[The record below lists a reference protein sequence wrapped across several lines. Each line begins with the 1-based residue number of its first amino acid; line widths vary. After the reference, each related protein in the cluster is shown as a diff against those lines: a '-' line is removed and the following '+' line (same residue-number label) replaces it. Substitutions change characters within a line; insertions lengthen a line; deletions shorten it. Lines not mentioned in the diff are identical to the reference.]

1 MKRVSVCM
9 ATYNGSRFVHRQ
21 VESILEQLSQDDE
34 LIVADDG
41 STDETLGIIRQFADS
56 RIRILEPKRLGSAIR
71 TFERALVPAQGHYIF
86 LADQDDEWLPGK
98 LTHMLAQL
106 QEADLVLSDCRVVDL
121 QGLVIHP
128 SFFAHR
134 QSAPGL
140 FRNLWKNPYM
150 GCCMAFR
157 SSLLE
162 KALPFPA
169 HIHMHDWWIGLV
181 AERYGNVAFLNQTLL
196 KYVRHGENVSP
207 TGQGRY
213 SWSKRFM
220 NRFWMAW
227 YVLTR

>member
-9 ATYNGSRFVHRQ
+9 ATHNGSKFVYRQ
-21 VESILEQLSQDDE
+21 VRSILEQLNPEDE

-41 STDETLGIIRQFADS
+41 STDDTLSIIRQFADN
-56 RIRILEPKRLGSAIR
+56 RIHILDSKRLGSAIL
-71 TFERALVPAQGHYIF
+71 TFERALEPAQGEYIF

-98 LTHMLAQL
+98 LTLMLAQL
-106 QEADLVLSDCRVVDL
+106 QEADLVLSDCQVVNL
-121 QGLVIHP
+121 QDQVIHP
-128 SFFAHR
+128 SFFVHR

-157 SSLLE
+157 SSLLK

-169 HIHMHDWWIGLV
+169 HIHMHDWWIGLM

-196 KYVRHGENVSP
+196 KYVRHGDNVSP